1 MAVYGI
7 AENKCLKEVYSKE
20 DFKVYDFKVDVG
32 VNSSGGVQ
40 IPAVKLG
47 IDDPTKWVA
56 ISASLVYDSG
66 THFLPRKTTNGS
78 WDVDVGLSTICFI
91 SVTCNDAYKPIGEA
105 ALRIVLMKVK

>member
-20 DFKVYDFKVDVG
+20 DFKVYDFEVDVD

-40 IPAVKLG
+40 IPAVRLG
-47 IDDPTKWVA
+47 IDDPTEWVA

-66 THFLPRKTTNGS
+66 TSLLPRKTINGS
-78 WDVDVGLSTICFI
+78 WDVDVGLSTTCFI
-91 SVTCNDAYKPIGEA
+91 SVKCNDAYTPIGEA
-105 ALRIVLMKVK
+105 TLRIVLMKVK

>member
-20 DFKVYDFKVDVG
+20 DFKVYDFKVNVG

-40 IPAVKLG
+40 VPAMKLG

-66 THFLPRKTTNGS
+66 SHLLPRKTTNGS

-91 SVTCNDAYKPIGEA
+91 SVTCNDAYRPIGEA
-105 ALRIVLMKVK
+105 TLRIVLMKVK